1 MSELGQKRK
10 SSVRANVFRRSADIG
25 HRQPTCGSPSWKRGG
40 RFHPIANIMRRSS
53 NTITRQSRV
62 LKRSACTDERTSRDI
77 IASFAVAE
85 IASAAEIKVMADTQL
100 ASALARI
107 GDVSI
112 AIPVTRS
119 NLYLDSRLGHFRTW
133 APAAS
138 ALLRKIRDVPKVPP
152 LVAPK
157 IVTKFHSSFIK
168 T

>member
-1 MSELGQKRK
+1 
-10 SSVRANVFRRSADIG
+10 
-25 HRQPTCGSPSWKRGG
+25 
-40 RFHPIANIMRRSS
+40 MRRSS

-133 APAAS
+133 APRRVRFAQKDSRCPKS
-138 ALLRKIRDVPKVPP
+138 ATARRSKDCY
-152 LVAPK
+152 
-157 IVTKFHSSFIK
+157 
-168 T
+168 